1 MPSATARGGPSRNL
15 RALSRLR
22 TEPLLLELDLSRG
35 LVETPPSSP
44 LRVPGRQVPV
54 IRGLVDALAGAARDE
69 QVVGL
74 VAHIGQRPLSLA
86 HSSELRDAVLRFRAS
101 GKLAVAWTETFGELN
116 AANVGYHLATAFEE
130 IWLQPTGDLCLTG
143 VVARALFVRDAL
155 DRLGVEPE
163 LGQRHE
169 YKTAADTFLR
179 SGMSDAGRE
188 MARRLAESAT
198 ETITADV
205 AAARSLEPAAVEE
218 IIGRAPFTADEAR
231 EAGLVDRL
239 GYRDEVYASLRSR
252 LGAVRLRYVDRY
264 GRHRGRRAALGRTV
278 FHRNRPVVALVRA
291 SGPILL
297 GRGGAVPLGA
307 PTVGSETL
315 GATLRAAGRDPS
327 IEAVVLRVD
336 SPGGSYAAS
345 DAIRREV
352 LQLRGSG
359 RPVIASMAT
368 VAASGGYYIAM
379 PCDAVVA
386 EPGTITG
393 SIGVVAGKQVIRDA
407 LGRVGI
413 NVDSEAVGAHA
424 EMFSTQRPFTD
435 DEWERLDAW
444 LDRVY
449 ADFTEKAATDRGM
462 AVERLQ
468 EVARGRV
475 WTGADAVA
483 HGLVDR
489 LGGLEDAIE
498 LACRRAGLRREDV
511 DVRPLP
517 RLSIRQRLQQPES
530 SEHPGAGRAALGDHP
545 LLPGAL
551 GALGL
556 PPFAGVLSLPV
567 SWRLS

>member
-1 MPSATARGGPSRNL
+1 VR
-15 RALSRLR
+15 
-22 TEPLLLELDLSRG
+22 
-35 LVETPPSSP
+35 
-44 LRVPGRQVPV
+44 GRQVPAL
-54 IRGLVDALAGAARDE
+54 RALVEALASAERDE
-69 QVVGL
+69 HVVGL
-74 VAHIGQRPLSLA
+74 VAHIGQRPIGLA
-86 HSSELRDAVLRFRAS
+86 QSSELREAVLRFRES
-101 GKLAVAWTETFGELN
+101 GKVAVAWTETFGEMST
-116 AANVGYHLATAFEE
+116 ANVGYHVATAFAE

-143 VVARALFVRDAL
+143 VVAHAVFVRDAL

-169 YKTAADTFLR
+169 YKTAADTFMR

-205 AAARSLEPAAVEE
+205 AAARALDPAAVQEV
-218 IIGRAPFTADEAR
+218 IGRAPLTAAEAR
-231 EAGLVDRL
+231 DAGLVDQL

-252 LGAVRLRYVDRY
+252 LGQVALRYVERY
-264 GRHRGRRAALGRTV
+264 GRHVERRAALRRAMV
-278 FHRNRPVVALVRA
+278 RRHRPVVALVRA

-297 GRGGAVPLGA
+297 GRAGGFPLAA

-327 IEAVVLRVD
+327 VGAVVLRVD
-336 SPGGSYAAS
+336 SPGGSYVAS

-352 LQLRGSG
+352 LQLHASG
-359 RPVIASMAT
+359 RPVIASMAN

-379 PCDAVVA
+379 PCDAVLA

-393 SIGVVAGKQVIRDA
+393 SIGVVAGKHVIREA
-407 LGRVGI
+407 LGRVGV
-413 NVDSEAVGAHA
+413 NVESEAVGAYA
-424 EMFSTQRPFTD
+424 EMFSPQRRFTD
-435 DEWERLDAW
+435 DEWQRLDAW

-449 ADFTEKAATDRGM
+449 ADFIEKAASDRGM
-462 AVERLQ
+462 TVERLQ
-468 EVARGRV
+468 EIAKGRV

-483 HGLVDR
+483 NGLVDR
-489 LGGLEDAIE
+489 LGGLEDAVAV
-498 LACRRAGLRREDV
+498 ACERAGLRRADV
-511 DVRPLP
+511 DVRALP
-517 RLSIRQRLQQPES
+517 RLTIRQRLQQPES
-530 SEHPGAGRAALGDHP
+530 SEHPTAGRAMVGDHP
-545 LLPGAL
+545 LLPAAL